1 MTDFY
6 VFTDGKGNF
15 FKKAAVV
22 QPDGSFADLVV
33 MDALPA
39 GDKLIGKVASDTVAT
54 ATLSNV
60 AASASSVTILAA
72 NTARK
77 RVVIHNDSTATL
89 LLKFGATASAT
100 SFTHKLL
107 GGASYESP
115 SNPIYTGRIDGI
127 WSSATG
133 SARVT
138 EFTA

>member
-1 MTDFY
+1 MDIQGRSPTGEILTVATDE
-6 VFTDGKGNF
+6 DGRLII
-15 FKKAAVV
+15 AV
-22 QPDGSFADLVV
+22 LNTE
-33 MDALPA
+33 LPA
-39 GDKLIGKVASDTVAT
+39 GSNLIGKVAGDTVAT

-60 AASASSVTILAA
+60 AASASNVTVLAA

-89 LLKFGATASAT
+89 YLKFGATASAT
-100 SFTHKLL
+100 SFTYKLL

-115 SNPIYTGRIDGI
+115 SNPIYTGKIDGI